1 MMSDAQERKTTDQCN
16 SLSWPLLATKIQ
28 MQQLQNLNFFQ
39 CVVWATLIAN
49 YWNQRKLVPLS
60 GNLNGLFKGVLL
72 RLEEFLV
79 IGSELDEL
87 PHGVTGPEIHCSWT
101 PWLCRRYE
109 AHCRHQRSGW
119 CSWTWLCGV
128 PRPPLAGSSFLW
140 NTARHRIN
148 NKNKTALTALLW

>member
-1 MMSDAQERKTTDQCN
+1 MHKREKQQTNATPSADLFWQQKSKCNNYKTF
-16 SLSWPLLATKIQ
+16 I
-28 MQQLQNLNFFQ
+28 FFQ
-39 CVVWATLIAN
+39 CVVWATLTAN
-49 YWNQRKLVPLS
+49 NLNQRKLVPLS
-60 GNLNGLFKGVLL
+60 GNLNGLFKGALL

-128 PRPPLAGSSFLW
+128 PRPPSAGSSSLW

-148 NKNKTALTALLW
+148 NKNKTALTALVIVR